1 MTELD
6 LVRAGLRGDI
16 LSLDNNIKE
25 IINKF
30 EDLDEEC
37 SQTKDEVDCVVK
49 ELEELSRNV

>member
-1 MTELD
+1 MMELD